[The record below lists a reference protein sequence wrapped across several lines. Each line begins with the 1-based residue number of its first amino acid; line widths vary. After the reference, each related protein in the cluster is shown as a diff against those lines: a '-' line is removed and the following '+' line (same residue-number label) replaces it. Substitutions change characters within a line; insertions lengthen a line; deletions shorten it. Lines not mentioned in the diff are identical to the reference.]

1 MKIQTFS
8 IVAGT
13 RACDAHCPFCVSK
26 MTGFDELPGGRGIN
40 ERNFR
45 KAALLAERAGTTT
58 VLFTGKGEPTLYPEE
73 ISAYLRLLQDRSF
86 PLKELQTNALAI
98 GHLARDGAARSKL
111 DQRYLDDWYRLGLDT
126 IAISVVDINADANR
140 QVYADD
146 YPDLVKTIALLHEC
160 GFSLRLCVMMQ
171 QGFVGTPERVAEV
184 IDFCRDHGVEQL
196 TVRPIRRPQSSRS
209 EAESDWVM
217 RHGMTDEQI
226 AAVGSWVES
235 HGTHLLSL
243 MHGAAVFDVDGQNIC
258 VSDCLTVEPDSEKIR
273 TLIFYSDGRV
283 TYDWQ
288 YDGAILLG
296 GRH

>member
-26 MTGFDELPGGRGIN
+26 MTGFDELPHTRGIN

-73 ISAYLRLLQDRSF
+73 ISTYLRLLQDRSF

-98 GHLARDGAARSKL
+98 GHLARDGVAKGNL
-111 DQRYLDDWYRLGLDT
+111 DRRYLEDWYRLGLDT

-140 QVYADD
+140 QVYTDD
-146 YPDLVKTIALLHEC
+146 YPDLSKTIDLLHDC

-184 IDFCRDHGVEQL
+184 IDFCRDHKVEQL
-196 TVRPIRRPQSSRS
+196 TVRPIRRPKASRS
-209 EAESDWVM
+209 DAESDWVM
-217 RHGMTDEQI
+217 RRGMTDEQI
-226 AAVGSWVES
+226 SAIGSWVES
-235 HGTHLLSL
+235 HGTKLLAL
-243 MHGAAVFDVDGQNIC
+243 MHGAVVFDVDGQNIC

-296 GRH
+296 GRG